1 MRQKEIRVDHGHW
14 HIDRTTGVVDD
25 ASHFPNPH
33 VSHEGGR
40 MAISVYI
47 PTPFRKLTGNR
58 QHVEANGKNVAEVL
72 AHLERQYPGFRQL
85 VFGAGDAV
93 PAHIN
98 IYVNK
103 QEIGSLAGIET
114 AVKDGDEVAV
124 IPALAGGAASPPG
137 GERALRRI
145 GALTPEQVNR
155 YSRHIIMPQVGP
167 SGQRKIMESSV
178 LIIGAGGLGSPIA
191 VYLALAGI
199 GKIGVVDFDT
209 VDISN
214 LQRQI
219 LHQNDDI
226 GKPKAISAK
235 ETINAYNPDVEV
247 VTHEVPI
254 TSDNSMEIIAP
265 YDYIINGADNF
276 AARYLVNDTCHFLK
290 KPLIDGSILLF
301 DGQVTVYQPDKGCYR
316 CLYPAPPPPGMVP
329 SCAEAGVL
337 GALCGTVGTIQ
348 ATEVLKLILGV
359 GDSLHARL
367 LLYDALAMEFRQVR
381 IRKDPKC
388 VLCGEP
394 DDANAKVTGLID
406 YDAWCGG
413 AFGHTNEEEQKASEA
428 AKAARAKV
436 HAQRA
441 KAPRRKSA
449 TKRAPSKKR
458 SAS

>member
-1 MRQKEIRVDHGHW
+1 MDHGHL
-14 HIDRTTGVVDD
+14 HIDRSTGLIDA
-25 ASHFPNPH
+25 ASHLPVPL
-33 VSHEGGR
+33 SERGGH
-40 MAISVYI
+40 MPISVYI

-58 QHVEANGKNVAEVL
+58 QLVEAEGATVAEVL
-72 AHLERQYPGFRQL
+72 DNVDKQFPGFRHL
-85 VFGAGDAV
+85 VFGSGTDV

-103 QEIGSLAGIET
+103 QEIASLNGIET
-114 AVKDGDEVAV
+114 ALHDGDEVAV
-124 IPALAGGAASPPG
+124 IPAMAGGSGEVEAPP
-137 GERALRRI
+137 RKHI
-145 GALTPEQVNR
+145 GALTAEQVNR

-167 SGQRKIMESSV
+167 VGQRKIMESSV

-199 GKIGVVDFDT
+199 GKIGIVDFDT

-219 LHQNDDI
+219 LHQNDDL
-226 GKPKAISAK
+226 GKSKAQSAK

-247 VTHEVPI
+247 VTHEMPI
-254 TSDNSMEIIAP
+254 TSDNSMEIVAQ
-265 YDYIINGADNF
+265 YDYVINGADNF

-301 DGQVTVYQPDKGCYR
+301 DGQVTVYLPGQGCYR

-359 GDSLHARL
+359 GESLHGRL

-381 IRKDPKC
+381 IRKDPDC
-388 VLCGEP
+388 VLCG
-394 DDANAKVTGLID
+394 ANPTVTQLID

-413 AFGHTNEEEQKASEA
+413 AFGDHNEEQQKAVDA
-428 AKAARAKV
+428 AAHLRQKQQGEGQGAAAG
-436 HAQRA
+436 
-441 KAPRRKSA
+441 
-449 TKRAPSKKR
+449 
-458 SAS
+458 

>member
-1 MRQKEIRVDHGHW
+1 MDHGHL
-14 HIDRTTGVVDD
+14 HIDRRSGAIDP
-25 ASHFPNPH
+25 ASR
-33 VSHEGGR
+33 VALSEKESS
-40 MAISVYI
+40 MAVNVYI

-58 QHVEANGKNVAEVL
+58 QSVEAEGGDVRQVL
-72 AHLERQYPGFRQL
+72 ADLERQFPGFRHL
-85 VFGAGDAV
+85 VFGSGDEL

-114 AVKDGDEVAV
+114 KLNEGDEVAV
-124 IPALAGGAASPPG
+124 IPAMAGGAEEP
-137 GERALRRI
+137 RKRV

-178 LIIGAGGLGSPIA
+178 LIVGAGGLGSPIA

-199 GKIGVVDFDT
+199 GKIGIVDFDT

-226 GKPKAISAK
+226 GKPKVVSAR

-247 VTHEVPI
+247 VTHEAPL
-254 TSDNSMEIIAP
+254 TSDNAMEIIGQ

-276 AARYLVNDTCHFLK
+276 AARYLVNDTCVFLK
-290 KPLIDGSILLF
+290 KPLVDGSILLF
-301 DGQVTVYQPDKGCYR
+301 DGQVTVYLPGKGCYR

-348 ATEVLKLILGV
+348 ATEVVKLILGI
-359 GDSLHARL
+359 GDTLNGRL

-381 IRKDPKC
+381 IRRDAKC
-388 VLCGEP
+388 VVCGDNP
-394 DDANAKVTGLID
+394 TVTELID

-413 AFGHTNEEEQKASEA
+413 AFGHGNEEEQKAAEA
-428 AKAARAKV
+428 AKASREKARV
-436 HAQRA
+436 
-441 KAPRRKSA
+441 
-449 TKRAPSKKR
+449 
-458 SAS
+458 